1 MGSAEK
7 RNYVEIEGLAVA
19 PELVEF
25 LAKEAAPGTGVEP
38 EKFWKGFA
46 AIIRDLTPRT
56 APCSPSVTSFRPGST
71 PGTRKTAT
79 RATARPI
86 TSSF

>member
-25 LAKEAAPGTGVEP
+25 LAKEA
-38 EKFWKGFA
+38 
-46 AIIRDLTPRT
+46 